1 MEQTETKTEFL
12 RFLGIDMKFTIVM
25 RFSEGSCRWQDD
37 DPFSSMMSYIWNIC
51 ILYQNDQENLLSSDL
66 SSLHMCWIEQA
77 NFCYYLGR

>member
-37 DPFSSMMSYIWNIC
+37 DPFFKYDVIRLEHTQYGMM
-51 ILYQNDQENLLSSDL
+51 
-66 SSLHMCWIEQA
+66 M
-77 NFCYYLGR
+77 YLISK